1 MRGHRAGRGAAA
13 FCALAVFACA
23 VGCLRF
29 QEASRP
35 QLEIEVIAPAQED
48 EQAAAMER
56 QPVQP
61 GSAAGAEVRPVS
73 AMDRMRRQTQEAVRP
88 R

>member
-1 MRGHRAGRGAAA
+1 MYRI
-13 FCALAVFACA
+13 LIVEDDAV
-23 VGCLRF
+23 
-29 QEASRP
+29 
-35 QLEIEVIAPAQED
+35 I
-48 EQAAAMER
+48 AAAMER